1 MSFLDLEINQ
11 KNYIKILCACII
23 LVIIIVE
30 ISFASLLFPK
40 EFVLENTT
48 SIEPNEK
55 LKVHI
60 DILEPQGSKIEI
72 AGYAYLEDESIRT
85 VNSSYVL
92 KNLDTGKMYLLK
104 TRWEKNINVPEVYP
118 VAGMHS
124 RFITL
129 GIENGK
135 YEICVLYRN
144 NENDI
149 FKGTGI
155 NIDI

>member
-1 MSFLDLEINQ
+1 M
-11 KNYIKILCACII
+11 
-23 LVIIIVE
+23 
-30 ISFASLLFPK
+30 FPK
-40 EFVLENTT
+40 EFILDSST
-48 SIEPNEK
+48 SLEPNEK
-55 LKVHI
+55 LKAHI
-60 DILEPQGSKIEI
+60 DILVPQGNKIEI

-92 KNLDTGKMYLLK
+92 RNLDTGKMYLLK

-118 VAGMHS
+118 VAGMHT
-124 RFITL
+124 RFITS
-129 GIENGK
+129 GIESGK

-149 FKGTGI
+149 FKSTGI